1 MDHAMF
7 DSRLLNGVGVLA
19 AVVES
24 GSFVRAADALGLT
37 ASGVSRA
44 ISRLEARVGVR
55 LLERTT
61 RSVGLTDEGRRF
73 YTAVAPL
80 LGGIEEAAVDAAG
93 AAGTVRGRLR
103 VNVDPYF
110 SRLLLGP
117 RLGELLD
124 RHTDLQLEV
133 LTRNEL
139 GELVADGMDIAI
151 RFGEPPQ
158 TSLIARQLLATRVVT
173 VAAPGYIERY
183 GRPKTPQDLADHVC
197 IQFQDPL
204 TGRPFEWEF
213 RNASQTMPV
222 ETRSRLLV
230 NDAGTTMATLFAGVG
245 IAQVFELGIKEY
257 LRDGQLIDLF
267 PNWPDETFPLYAFYP
282 SRQHV
287 PAKVRAFIDFCLEIV
302 S

>member
-1 MDHAMF
+1 MF
-7 DSRLLNGVGVLA
+7 DGRLLNGVSVLA

-73 YTAVAPL
+73 YMQVAPL
-80 LGGIEEAAVDAAG
+80 LSGLEEAAVEAG
-93 AAGTVRGRLR
+93 GGSGLVRGRLR
-103 VNVDPYF
+103 VNADPYF

-117 RLGELLD
+117 RLGEFLD
-124 RHTDLQLEV
+124 RYPDLQLEV

-139 GELVADGMDIAI
+139 GELVADGMDMAI

-158 TSLIARQLLATRVVT
+158 TSLITRQILATRVVT
-173 VAAPGYIERY
+173 VASPAYLERH
-183 GRPKTPQDLADHVC
+183 GRPTVPQDLAQHTC

-213 RNASQTMPV
+213 RRGRKAILV

-230 NDAGTTMATLFAGVG
+230 NDAGTTLATLFAGIG
-245 IAQVFELGIKEY
+245 IAQVFELGIKEE
-257 LRDGQLIDLF
+257 LRTGQLVELF
-267 PNWPDETFPLYAFYP
+267 PDWPDETFPLYVCYP
-282 SRQHV
+282 SRRHL
-287 PAKVRAFIDFCLEIV
+287 PAKMRAFID
-302 S
+302 